1 MIDPVAMINDPD
13 AAVSHKCLVRIIAVH
28 KSLKS
33 AEKKAADYLL
43 SHPAQFAEETVAE
56 AAAHAGCSEA
66 TLVRLA
72 RKLGYAGYTELKGAV
87 LRTEGE
93 NNLPYPEISGDD
105 GEAAV
110 LRKVFQA
117 SIQAMSDSL
126 GMIDRTAYEKAAQAV
141 RQAGRLL
148 FLGAGDAAAV
158 AMAGYHKFARLGVP
172 VEFPQDFDAQLL
184 CAAHLG
190 PEGVLLVVSHSG
202 RTKTVLDA
210 ARCAK
215 NGGACVI
222 AITNNPLSTL
232 AKLASVSLTT
242 AAFMPST
249 AGEIVSKRLPALCL
263 IESLYVS
270 RLRALGEAGPAALQ
284 QSGDALAANKL

>member
-1 MIDPVAMINDPD
+1 M
-13 AAVSHKCLVRIIAVH
+13 
-28 KSLKS
+28 
-33 AEKKAADYLL
+33 
-43 SHPAQFAEETVAE
+43 AE

-110 LRKVFQA
+110 LRKVFQT
-117 SIQAMSDSL
+117 SIQAMADSL

-158 AMAGYHKFARLGVP
+158 AMAGYTSSRASACPWNFHRISTRSFCVLPILAPKGCCLPSHTR
-172 VEFPQDFDAQLL
+172 
-184 CAAHLG
+184 AA
-190 PEGVLLVVSHSG
+190 P
-202 RTKTVLDA
+202 K
-210 ARCAK
+210 RCSTPR
-215 NGGACVI
+215 GA
-222 AITNNPLSTL
+222 P
-232 AKLASVSLTT
+232 KT
-242 AAFMPST
+242 AA
-249 AGEIVSKRLPALCL
+249 PA
-263 IESLYVS
+263 
-270 RLRALGEAGPAALQ
+270 
-284 QSGDALAANKL
+284 